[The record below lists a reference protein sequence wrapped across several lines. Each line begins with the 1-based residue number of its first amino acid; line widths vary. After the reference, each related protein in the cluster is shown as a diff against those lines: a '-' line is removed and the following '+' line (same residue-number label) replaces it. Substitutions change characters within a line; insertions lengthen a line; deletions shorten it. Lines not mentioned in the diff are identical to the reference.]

1 MILYIFN
8 AVQPFPMQS
17 ILSITITK
25 YWCGCQ
31 PLARQRQTKRP
42 RTKKKWELIVG
53 KIEQPRNA
61 ANYQISKW
69 TPIGLAANGRVEVGV
84 KQRSTPFGRSED
96 VRSVCL
102 CICSDSLLV
111 NISKAACETIPVPVP
126 STGQQQKPA
135 SQPAVQL
142 NVFVAVR
149 PGDKHAH
156 TTAHT
161 DRHTHTRTHARRQA
175 RNCTQRQNRI
185 HASAGR
191 LETAVASNNNRRQKV
206 EAADDGRRVARCT
219 AGYLCGL

>member
-111 NISKAACETIPVPVP
+111 YISKAACETIPVPVPVP

-191 LETAVASNNNRRQKV
+191 LETAVASNNNRS
-206 EAADDGRRVARCT
+206 GR
-219 AGYLCGL
+219 